1 MPMVLQVNFKL
12 AVSAEEYRKLSASV
26 AQAFAEVAGLRW
38 KIWTLNEEENEAG
51 GVYLFDSAD
60 SLRTYLDGPLA
71 AQIKS
76 LPAIRD
82 LSVKQLDVMDE
93 ETKITRGPVR

>member
-1 MPMVLQVNFKL
+1 MILQVNFKL

-38 KIWTLNEEENEAG
+38 KVWILNEGQNEAG
-51 GVYLFDSAD
+51 GIYLFDSAE

-71 AQIKS
+71 AQIAS
-76 LPAIRD
+76 LPAIQD
-82 LSVKQLDVMDE
+82 LSVKQFSVMDE
-93 ETKITRGPVR
+93 ETGITRGPVQ